1 MSFQTSKQEKHSV
14 FAQKLTQPPFPL
26 SYTLL
31 DRVFLEQPTNSTNIY
46 PGCPITLGYRVQFS
60 DMAMLRWVQLQ
71 LLDQTNDILVERI
84 DNTTR
89 AEWGGKNE

>member
-1 MSFQTSKQEKHSV
+1 
-14 FAQKLTQPPFPL
+14 
-26 SYTLL
+26 
-31 DRVFLEQPTNSTNIY
+31 VFLEKPTNSTNIY